1 MNEVPSPT
9 RSMRR
14 VDLGVGLFFVA
25 LGLVVLW
32 ASQDL
37 AVFARTSPG
46 PGFLPRGLVIIF
58 VVVGGILAV
67 KQFVRPSTGTLNPVG
82 TGGTRRVFAV
92 FVILLVSLLSLEALG
107 FIVAMLI
114 LMAGLMF
121 GIERKVT
128 VASVATVVLVPVVS
142 WTLFAVLLEVRLPE
156 GLLFFYF

>member
-1 MNEVPSPT
+1 MSEVRSPT

-25 LGLVVLW
+25 LGLVVWW

-46 PGFLPRGLVIIF
+46 PGFLPRGLVVVF

-67 KQFVRPSTGTLNPVG
+67 KQFVRPSTGTLNRVG
-82 TGGTRRVFAV
+82 RGGTLRVLSVFAL
-92 FVILLVSLLSLEALG
+92 LLVVLLTLKTLG
-107 FIVAMLI
+107 FILAMLI
-114 LMAGLMF
+114 FMAGVTF
-121 GIERKVT
+121 GIERKFT
-128 VASVATVVLVPVVS
+128 VVSVITVVLVPVVS
-142 WTLFAVLLEVRLPE
+142 WILFAVLLEVRLPE